1 MPSQGIC
8 ATPWSMRPADEQTT
22 TSRRFTVQ
30 EAAEAL
36 GVTVEAIRGRIK
48 RGTLTS
54 TKGEDGAVFVQ
65 LPNGDQLT
73 GQTHDQPRPADDQT
87 ELVEALRDQIEYLRQ
102 QLEEANRANAEHRR
116 LLAAAF
122 ERIPDLEPAQEPR
135 AEEPSE
141 RRSWWRRFFGFE

>member
-1 MPSQGIC
+1 
-8 ATPWSMRPADEQTT
+8 MRPADEQTT

-65 LPNGDQLT
+65 LPNGDQST
-73 GQTHDQPRPADDQT
+73 GQTHDQPRPAVEQT

-122 ERIPDLEPAQEPR
+122 ERIPELEPAQEPR